1 MESILDWY
9 GCCSDIVYPEHTDYK
24 KLHIIVGKTILET
37 EIPDLIEYSRK
48 FEKVRITVRRSQ
60 DDNYDFGFLEH
71 FPFLDGFSLAA
82 FDFKDFEQLNLIPPG
97 VSELSIDATNSTRL
111 SLSFLSKFTNLKWLY
126 LEKQKRDIEVISDL
140 RGLEDLSLRSITMPD
155 LSFIGNTQNLKSL
168 RLALGGTKNLDLLP
182 DFKILEKLDLWAINK
197 ISNIDRI
204 AYCTSLNKIEL
215 DQLSNVEQVKS
226 FKNLVNLESLS
237 LCRMKRLQ
245 SLQWLADAPNLKKFS
260 ITETTHLEPEAF
272 LPLTE
277 SKSLQAASIYIG
289 RKHSLTVRGML
300 GLPEPE
306 IEYDD

>member
-9 GCCSDIVYPEHTDYK
+9 GCCSDIVYPKHTDYK
-24 KLHIIVGKTILET
+24 QLHIIVGKTILET
-37 EIPDLIEYSRK
+37 EIPDLTEYSRK

-71 FPFLDGFSLAA
+71 FPLLDGFSLAA
-82 FDFKDFEQLNLIPPG
+82 FDFKDFEQLNLIPSG
-97 VSELSIDATNSTRL
+97 VSELSIDATNSSRL
-111 SLSFLSKFTNLKWLY
+111 SLSLLSEFTNLKHLY
-126 LEKQKRDIEVISDL
+126 LEKQKRNIEAISEL
-140 RGLEDLSLRSITMPD
+140 QGLESLSLRSITMPD
-155 LSFIGNTQNLKSL
+155 LSFIGNTQSL
-168 RLALGGTKNLDLLP
+168 RSLRIALGGTKNLTLLP
-182 DFKILEKLDLWAINK
+182 DFRALEKLDLWAINK
-197 ISNIDRI
+197 ISNIDNI
-204 AYCTSLNKIEL
+204 ADCTSLNKIEL

-245 SLQWLADAPNLKKFS
+245 SLQWLADAPNLKKLS

-272 LPLTE
+272 LPLTKT
-277 SKSLQAASIYIG
+277 KSLQAASIYIG
-289 RKHSLTVRGML
+289 RKHSFTVRDML